1 MVFGDIVNID
11 SVEDRLFDL
20 LNENII
26 IEVFLKFFVIVWEV
40 VIFFKQEKVR
50 VKILEF
56 NFCYVK
62 NYFFEFEI
70 DDDRNK
76 YFIFGSLNLIE
87 AGIGFKKMYNV
98 ELNIVE
104 IGNNN

>member
-1 MVFGDIVNID
+1 M
-11 SVEDRLFDL
+11 
-20 LNENII
+20 
-26 IEVFLKFFVIVWEV
+26 
-40 VIFFKQEKVR
+40 
-50 VKILEF
+50 EF

>member
-40 VIFFKQEKVR
+40 VIFFK
-50 VKILEF
+50 
-56 NFCYVK
+56 
-62 NYFFEFEI
+62 
-70 DDDRNK
+70 
-76 YFIFGSLNLIE
+76 
-87 AGIGFKKMYNV
+87 
-98 ELNIVE
+98 
-104 IGNNN
+104 